1 MSARLQVNFVDQKQ
15 AKINLVVAETMKEMR
30 PLLKGWLVKQLVKK
44 VKKRFERDEIDAG
57 ELEYIIETLVHDMGS
72 SEEILEG
79 KMMEAKRKRKAD
91 QIIFDIKAVMNGN
104 VAATLLKMFGV
115 EDAKQGVRHL
125 QENVQRAHLS
135 QDSTPDVAA
144 ILWEII
150 KSEL

>member
-125 QENVQRAHLS
+125 QENVQRALLS